1 MNAID
6 LQIIRALEGDS
17 RTSLRKLAQRI
28 GLSQIVV
35 RNHVKNLERE
45 RIILGYAPVIDAT
58 KMGYS
63 LTAIIM
69 IQIEGDNMAEVEN
82 EIAKEDNVLSVYEI
96 TGEFDV
102 IAFAKFRDNAGL
114 NFFLKKLLTN
124 RFIKRASTLVVFNSV
139 KESSKLI

>member
-1 MNAID
+1 
-6 LQIIRALEGDS
+6 
-17 RTSLRKLAQRI
+17 
-28 GLSQIVV
+28 
-35 RNHVKNLERE
+35 
-45 RIILGYAPVIDAT
+45 
-58 KMGYS
+58 
-63 LTAIIM
+63 M

-102 IAFAKFRDNAGL
+102 IAFAKFRDSAGL

-124 RFIKRASTLVVFNSV
+124 RFIKRASTLVAFNSV